1 MNKLTVVFH
10 DTMCYIGHG
19 GNVHMADWEPVSEQR
34 CTRGQG
40 GAVKFGPTPGL
51 FETIVAW
58 YNSHKSEPVDGVAAL
73 RDAETAES
81 SESGHTVADP
91 VIPEAVIPVA
101 NQPVIITM
109 EQMKVLSALSV
120 LVYVLYIMC

>member
-1 MNKLTVVFH
+1 MVGMPTWLIGSPSVNKGAFVAKVV
-10 DTMCYIGHG
+10 
-19 GNVHMADWEPVSEQR
+19 A
-34 CTRGQG
+34 
-40 GAVKFGPTPGL
+40 AKFGPTPGL

-58 YNSHKSEPVDGVAAL
+58 YNGHKSEPVDGVAAL
-73 RDAETAES
+73 QDAETAES
-81 SESGHTVADP
+81 SGSGHTVADP